1 MVAMATYHRCV
12 LFMMFIVVAS
22 GFHAA
27 AQSPLTPAKETTG
40 GQESVGPIFEQPTY
54 RVKVTRGLPYAQGMI
69 YHPTDPQRCFPRN
82 LTLDIYE
89 PDEATVQNRPVV
101 LLVHSGGFWTG
112 DSLMKSMVRAG
123 NYFAERGWVC
133 FSINYRLHGDRA
145 IAPEGWL
152 KNRPTYAATRDA
164 KVAVRWIRANA
175 DSYRV
180 AGNAMVVYGG
190 SAGGYIGVALA
201 ASDEEDFRD
210 ELLSNDAENQLLQA
224 THLDQS
230 SRVQAVVS
238 HWGSGLLLDL
248 LKEYDGR
255 NRFDSDDAPL
265 LIIHGTQDK
274 IVPYHHAEYLLKNY
288 RTKIEHIRLE
298 GLGHS
303 AWNAKV
309 NGDSLLDAAYAFM
322 QESLDL
328 SAQ

>member
-1 MVAMATYHRCV
+1 
-12 LFMMFIVVAS
+12 MFIVLAR
-22 GFHAA
+22 GFDAA
-27 AQSPLTPAKETTG
+27 AQPPVTPPKSSAGER
-40 GQESVGPIFEQPTY
+40 ESIGPIFEKPTY
-54 RVKVTRGLPYAQGMI
+54 AVKVTRGLLYAQGMI
-69 YHPTDPQRCFPRN
+69 YHPTDPQRCYPRN
-82 LTLDIYE
+82 LTLDVYE
-89 PDEATVQNRPVV
+89 PDEGNTQNRPVV

-164 KVAVRWIRANA
+164 KAAVRWIRANA
-175 DSYRV
+175 ESYRV
-180 AGNAMVVYGG
+180 DGDSIVVYGG
-190 SAGGYIGVALA
+190 SAGGYIGAALA
-201 ASDEEDFRD
+201 ASDEVDFRD
-210 ELLSNDAENQLLQA
+210 ELLSNDAENELLQA

-230 SRVQAVVS
+230 SRVRAVVS

-274 IVPYHHAEYLLKNY
+274 IVPYHHAEDLLKNY
-288 RTKIEHIRLE
+288 QSKIEHIRLD
-298 GLGHS
+298 GFGHS

-309 NGDSLLDAAYAFM
+309 NGDSLLDAVYPFM
-322 QESLDL
+322 QVSVMSKLHGL
-328 SAQ
+328 GGPP